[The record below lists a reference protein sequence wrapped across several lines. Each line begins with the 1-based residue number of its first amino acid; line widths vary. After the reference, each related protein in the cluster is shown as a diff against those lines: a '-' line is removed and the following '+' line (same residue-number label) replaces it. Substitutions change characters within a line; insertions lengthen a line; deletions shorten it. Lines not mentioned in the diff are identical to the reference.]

1 MKTMGSAAQRSEAT
15 GDAGADAALG
25 GLLAQ
30 QAQMT
35 RLFGVGVDI
44 LNASRALDAVSFEL
58 QLLARNGIVQAAQL
72 NHATAPAQHGA
83 GRSLLALAEI
93 LADCPR
99 RIAPALAT
107 VTAQCR
113 AIATHTAHCMGLAR
127 RHAQHLKALLLVL
140 DREAPGERHALCR
153 RLTGRASRR
162 AQIGDISS
170 TLMTTPTSGPL
181 VRANLA
187 LLVERCTASA
197 RELAASLEA
206 AAQCL
211 RATDQALHAIDQ
223 IVGTV
228 NYLGL
233 NVAIEAAHCAAL
245 GARFGQLALEVD
257 AAVHSLEQKI
267 GTIRDRA
274 GHGRRLIEALGA

>member
-1 MKTMGSAAQRSEAT
+1 MGSAAQRSEAI
-15 GDAGADAALG
+15 GDSGVDAALG

-44 LNASRALDAVSFEL
+44 LNASRALDEVSFEL

-99 RIAPALAT
+99 QLAPVLAI

-127 RHAQHLKALLLVL
+127 RHAQHLKALLLVV
-140 DREAPGERHALCR
+140 DREAPGERHALSR
-153 RLTGRASRR
+153 RLTGRPSRR
-162 AQIGDISS
+162 AQVGDIA
-170 TLMTTPTSGPL
+170 LTTAPTSAPL

-197 RELAASLEA
+197 RELAASLDA

-257 AAVHSLEQKI
+257 AAVHSLEHKI

-274 GHGRRLIEALGA
+274 DHGRRLIEALGA

>member
-1 MKTMGSAAQRSEAT
+1 MGV
-15 GDAGADAALG
+15 DAVLHDLLG
-25 GLLAQ
+25 Q

-44 LNASRALDAVSFEL
+44 LNASRALDDVSFEL

-72 NHATAPAQHGA
+72 NHATAPAHHGA

-113 AIATHTAHCMGLAR
+113 AIAAHTADCMGLAR
-127 RHAQHLKALLLVL
+127 RHAQHLKAALLVL
-140 DREAPGERHALCR
+140 DRELPAERQALSL
-153 RLTGRASRR
+153 RLAGRASRR
-162 AQIGDISS
+162 AHVAAIP
-170 TLMTTPTSGPL
+170 LPLAAAPTSEPL
-181 VRANLA
+181 ARANLA
-187 LLVERCTASA
+187 LLVERCTASS
-197 RELAASLEA
+197 RELAASLDA
-206 AAQCL
+206 AAHCL
-211 RATDQALHAIDQ
+211 RASDKALHAIDR

-228 NYLGL
+228 SYLGL

-245 GARFGQLALEVD
+245 GARFGQLAVEVD
-257 AAVHSLEQKI
+257 AAVHSLEHKI

-274 GHGRRLIEALGA
+274 GHGRRLIEALGV